1 MTTPFPVLLG
11 KLTLVDLLLLL
22 APLVIAPL
30 GLRLLPLTGE
40 RSRQVLALAR
50 ILQPIGAAA
59 AVISFLLPTGWTAG
73 VIALGWLMTCAV
85 ASLAGLLEL
94 VERRSLMPAHLVPAA
109 ASAFLSVGAGWL
121 VIARSGL
128 RPLGFA
134 SEIVELTGVHFH
146 YAGFAATLMAAL
158 AIVFVRQHALNTRTP
173 ARGGGSGWGPS
184 AAGVLI
190 VLGVPITAAGI
201 ATRSGLL
208 TIVGPILLAAG
219 VLTLAALTAFAIAPR
234 IEPPVARWLLWVSAA
249 GVVLPMLLGVDYA
262 IARVFPIPAL
272 DLRTMALI
280 HGDLNAVAFS
290 LAGLLGWSV
299 ARLDPALV
307 TSQESRRYATR

>member
-22 APLVIAPL
+22 SPLVIVPL

-50 ILQPIGAAA
+50 LVQPIGAAA
-59 AVISFLLPTGWTAG
+59 ALTSFLLPTGWTAG
-73 VIALGWLMTCAV
+73 TIALGWLLTCAV
-85 ASLAGLLEL
+85 ASFAGLLEL
-94 VERRSLMPAHLVPAA
+94 IERRSLTPAHLVPAA
-109 ASAFLSVGAGWL
+109 ASAYLSVGAAWL
-121 VIARSGL
+121 VVSRAGL

-146 YAGFAATLMAAL
+146 YAGFAATVMAAL
-158 AIVFVRQHALNTRTP
+158 AIAFLRQHRRAGRW
-173 ARGGGSGWGPS
+173 AS
-184 AAGVLI
+184 AAGLLI
-190 VLGVPITAAGI
+190 VLGVPITPAGI
-201 ATRSGLL
+201 ATSSGLL

-219 VLTLAALTAFAIAPR
+219 VLTLAALTALLIAPR
-234 IEPPVARWLLWVSAA
+234 IDPQIARWLLWVSAA
-249 GVVLPMLLGVDYA
+249 GVVLPMFLGVDYA

-272 DLRTMALI
+272 DLRTMAVI

-290 LAGLLGWSV
+290 LAGLVGWSV
-299 ARLDPALV
+299 ARLDPVLV